1 MNLVSHATQPSGWR
15 HDLRFFFALAYEIAV
30 PNFNEKTHLLLQ
42 TISFYLCFYLL
53 IFSLSIVNE
62 LPAVAA
68 AGAVV

>member
-1 MNLVSHATQPSGWR
+1 MNLVSHAPAFRLAARPSIF
-15 HDLRFFFALAYEIAV
+15 LALAYEIAV

-62 LPAVAA
+62 LPQFRPRTP
-68 AGAVV
+68 